1 MVRGL
6 HPWWNHD
13 KTTPISREISCSS
26 TQIITDLI
34 GSPDDT
40 IFGFLQ
46 SDNAHARRNVKQLP
60 QYQRQ
65 RFSVRFPNMS
75 PGAVDLLERMHVF
88 FIRTDALQLMRL
100 WATNTWHLSMILM
113 WNLFALDLLISN
125 LRNRLS
131 LNNTP
136 IEIFQLPFHCNS
148 PTRKN
153 GNEEN

>member
-1 MVRGL
+1 MFRNCSEYTAAIDIWLEGCIL
-6 HPWWNHD
+6 GEIMTRP
-13 KTTPISREISCSS
+13 PLFPGEISCSS

-88 FIRTDALQLMRL
+88 FIQTDALQLMRL
-100 WATNTWHLSMILM
+100 
-113 WNLFALDLLISN
+113 
-125 LRNRLS
+125 
-131 LNNTP
+131 
-136 IEIFQLPFHCNS
+136 
-148 PTRKN
+148 
-153 GNEEN
+153 